1 MSKEIASLR
10 VLSLIPGLIPGIEQ
24 VVLVHYQQ
32 DNTQMSA
39 FLLKKEEGTYQTESI
54 KLESG
59 SAIFS
64 GFHKSTQ
71 LYHWFPNNQVPFEI
85 NAKYKIQLTIFSE
98 LKNSVLMIN
107 HITADSFLSDLYFI
121 YFNENLSNF
130 LLDKVSEPFSA
141 QHKNMVGFLLSNA
154 IRTLF
159 GITASHNHIASTF
172 NDQIRQVVKERDQL
186 REELEMMAQKRR
198 EGILALAHHYL
209 AKIAESHGMKA
220 SLTDSAKIKIKSF
233 IGELSELESVIREAL
248 EFSGALSSPTQSTQL
263 LIADYHIRFPE
274 PSHSKLTDEVIEG
287 LPQRMVKTHLL
298 LDRLELAAS
307 GIKQRKDN
315 LTSANVGKE
324 FPTPIS
330 APAITDALRKHE
342 RRIIQL
348 FDQYPEKW
356 EIIRHEFRPIQNLL
370 NSAHDHEL
378 LSA

>member
-1 MSKEIASLR
+1 LKEIASLR

-24 VVLVHYQQ
+24 VVLVHFQK
-32 DNTQMSA
+32 DSTQMAA
-39 FLLKKEEGTYQTESI
+39 FLLKKEDGNYKTDSI
-54 KLESG
+54 RLEAG

-64 GFHKSTQ
+64 GFNKSTQ
-71 LYHWFPNNQVPFEI
+71 PYHWFPNNQVPFDI
-85 NAKYKIQLTIFSE
+85 VAKDKIQLTIFSE

-107 HITADSFLSDLYFI
+107 YYNTDSFLSDLYFI

-141 QHKNMVGFLLSNA
+141 QHKNMVGFLLSNS

-159 GITASHNHIASTF
+159 DITASHNHIASTF
-172 NDQIRQVVKERDQL
+172 NDQIRQVVRERDQL
-186 REELEMMAQKRR
+186 RDELELLAQKGR

-209 AKIAESHGMKA
+209 FQIAESLGTKA
-220 SLTDSAKIKIKSF
+220 SLTDSAKIKLKSF
-233 IGELSELESVIREAL
+233 SGELAQLESVIREAL
-248 EFSGALSSPTQSTQL
+248 EFAGALFSTAQSTQL

-274 PSHSKLTDEVIEG
+274 PGHSKLPNEVIEG
-287 LPQRMVKTHLL
+287 LPQRMIKTHLL

-330 APAITDALRKHE
+330 APAITDALRKHQ

-348 FDQYPEKW
+348 FNQYPEKW